1 MTYEAAMNW
10 LLDPCELSQEQRRR
24 LEAQFRYLS
33 QRPVRT
39 VFEELGFELCSQSSC
54 PHPHHPY
61 ECVSAEAMS
70 LATVMPDRRVLDE
83 VVFEALEL
91 TEQEQL
97 EVYRAVVELV
107 KARLVKAQSV

>member
-1 MTYEAAMNW
+1 
-10 LLDPCELSQEQRRR
+10 
-24 LEAQFRYLS
+24 
-33 QRPVRT
+33 
-39 VFEELGFELCSQSSC
+39 
-54 PHPHHPY
+54 
-61 ECVSAEAMS
+61 MS